1 MNHTPLEV
9 RSVLLPLHNGQLL
22 LPNASV
28 AEVAAYRESVEL
40 PSSPDWLL
48 GMISWRWKKI
58 PLVCFDTLVGMPP
71 QKTGVRARI
80 AVCYALSGEL
90 EQSFLG
96 VLTQSVPHLTRASEE
111 LIVSDPEPAE
121 LSDGVMQQVLIN
133 GEKAW
138 IPDLDALEAMV
149 GSALAKAESFPN

>member
-1 MNHTPLEV
+1 MNQMPLEV

-28 AEVAAYRESVEL
+28 AEVAAYRESLEL

-71 QKTGVRARI
+71 KKMGVRARI
-80 AVCYALSGEL
+80 AICYTLSGDSKL
-90 EQSFLG
+90 PFLG
-96 VLTQSVPHLTRASEE
+96 ILTQSVPHLTRASEA
-111 LIVSDPEPAE
+111 LIVSNPEPDE
-121 LSDGVMQQVLIN
+121 LGDGVMQQVLIN
-133 GEKAW
+133 GEEAW
-138 IPDLDALEAMV
+138 IPDLNALEAMI
-149 GSALAKAESFPN
+149 GSASAEAEAE